1 MTVKLPSFF
10 KLYSVKDLI
19 RLGKHND
26 GGYLVTRSSVL
37 KSTVLVSLGIN
48 DDWSFERDFIKKN
61 NLRLNAYDASIDK
74 FVFFKRFI
82 KSLFWFYKPRLF
94 LKNAVVFFDFIL
106 FFRHKRRH
114 IKKFVGLNSDSE
126 LYCSLES
133 ILEQFQEETIFL
145 KIDVE
150 GFEYRFLETII
161 KYQDKVCGLAIEFHD
176 CDLHI
181 LKIKNFIEHLRLDLV
196 HVHANNYA
204 PINLD
209 NGLPLVL
216 ELTFSEGPSLET
228 IIALPHPL
236 DMPNNPAK
244 KEITLTF

>member
-1 MTVKLPSFF
+1 
-10 KLYSVKDLI
+10 
-19 RLGKHND
+19 
-26 GGYLVTRSSVL
+26 
-37 KSTVLVSLGIN
+37 
-48 DDWSFERDFIKKN
+48 
-61 NLRLNAYDASIDK
+61 
-74 FVFFKRFI
+74 
-82 KSLFWFYKPRLF
+82 LF
-94 LKNAVVFFDFIL
+94 LKNAVLFFDFIL

-114 IKKFVGLNSDSE
+114 IKKFVGLNSDGE

-161 KYQDKVCGLAIEFHD
+161 KYQDKVCGLAMEFHD

-209 NGLPLVL
+209 GGLPLVL
-216 ELTFSEGPSLET
+216 ELTFSEGPNLET

-244 KEITLTF
+244 REITLTF